1 MKQFDLQNLNIVEN
15 LELLSKIKPEKM
27 IQLIHFLENFG
38 YDVETNTIIYE
49 GEAKLVVKGNAE
61 IFSEKNIN
69 LQSNT
74 RELNPKTGSVYVI
87 NLNLDDGISNKNENN
102 NLEEC
107 CDI

>member
-1 MKQFDLQNLNIVEN
+1 MKQIDLQNLNIVEN

-74 RELNPKTGSVYVI
+74 REVNPKTGSVYVI
-87 NLNLDDGISNKNENN
+87 NLNLDDGISNKDEK
-102 NLEEC
+102 ETVDSC
-107 CDI
+107 CL

>member
-1 MKQFDLQNLNIVEN
+1 MKQIDLQNLNIVEN

-27 IQLIHFLENFG
+27 LQLIHFLENFG

-49 GEAKLVVKGNAE
+49 GEDKLVVKGNAE

-74 RELNPKTGSVYVI
+74 REVNPKTGSVYVI
-87 NLNLDDGISNKNENN
+87 NLNLDDGISNKDKKDIVES
-102 NLEEC
+102 C
-107 CDI
+107 CDK

>member
-15 LELLSKIKPEKM
+15 LQLLSKIKPEKM

-69 LQSNT
+69 IQSNT
-74 RELNPKTGSVYVI
+74 REVNPKTGSVYVI
-87 NLNLDDGISNKNENN
+87 NLNLDDGISHKDEKDIV
-102 NLEEC
+102 ESC
-107 CDI
+107 CDK

>member
-1 MKQFDLQNLNIVEN
+1 MKQIDLQNLNIVEN

-27 IQLIHFLENFG
+27 LQLIHFLENFG
-38 YDVETNTIIYE
+38 YDVETNTITYE

-74 RELNPKTGSVYVI
+74 REVNPKTGSVYVI
-87 NLNLDDGISNKNENN
+87 NLNLDDGISHIDKKDIVES
-102 NLEEC
+102 C
-107 CDI
+107 CDK